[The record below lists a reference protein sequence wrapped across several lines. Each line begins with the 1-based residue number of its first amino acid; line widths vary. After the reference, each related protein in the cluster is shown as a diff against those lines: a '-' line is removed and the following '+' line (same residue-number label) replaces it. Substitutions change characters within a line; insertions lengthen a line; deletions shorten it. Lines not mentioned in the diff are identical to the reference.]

1 MPSSDG
7 LSLIPWPASVI
18 EFFQV
23 ANAPQTLL
31 AQSSA
36 AVAELSVPL
45 APEELLLPPP
55 QPAARIAAER
65 IRTARSERMAGML
78 ATYRHVD
85 ADNVPVLERPH
96 LHEIAE
102 LIRQPESSPAWLV
115 ENRLAPAGKRRVDS
129 TTVIDL
135 EEKVAAVVPA
145 ANGSGAS
152 AVADAVRRDLVHG
165 EDERVR
171 RLSAEPG
178 FLGAVGDQLPHLP
191 ERIGVEPELSGGR
204 RRVLE

>member
-1 MPSSDG
+1 WCVCASPVCRLSVSGLPRPCRSSDSVCVALWICSPAVLMPSSDG

-23 ANAPQTLL
+23 ANASQTLL

-85 ADNVPVLERPH
+85 ADNVPVLERSH
-96 LHEIAE
+96 LHKIAE
-102 LIRQPESSPAWLV
+102 LIRQTEPSPAWLV
-115 ENRLAPAGKRRVDS
+115 ENRLAPAGK
-129 TTVIDL
+129 
-135 EEKVAAVVPA
+135 
-145 ANGSGAS
+145 
-152 AVADAVRRDLVHG
+152 
-165 EDERVR
+165 
-171 RLSAEPG
+171 
-178 FLGAVGDQLPHLP
+178 
-191 ERIGVEPELSGGR
+191 
-204 RRVLE
+204 